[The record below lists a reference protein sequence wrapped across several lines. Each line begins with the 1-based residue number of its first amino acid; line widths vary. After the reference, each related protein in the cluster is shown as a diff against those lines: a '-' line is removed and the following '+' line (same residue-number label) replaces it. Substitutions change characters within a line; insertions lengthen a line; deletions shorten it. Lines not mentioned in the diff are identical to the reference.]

1 MLEQFPKTKSKI
13 VEEMV
18 EKNEIPNK
26 YQTELSPFSQ
36 ILKDGLEVILVGFSI
51 FISIESVVVIN
62 SKELLLENIKK
73 TVILKKTME

>member
-1 MLEQFPKTKSKI
+1 
-13 VEEMV
+13 MV